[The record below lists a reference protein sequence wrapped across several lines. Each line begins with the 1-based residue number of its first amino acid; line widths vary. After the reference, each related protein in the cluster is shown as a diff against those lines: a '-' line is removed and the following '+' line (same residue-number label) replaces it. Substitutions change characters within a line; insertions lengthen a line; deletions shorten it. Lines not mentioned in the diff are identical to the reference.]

1 MRKMLIVLGPDAASR
16 QELATLSRQ
25 AGYQVLEAGALAPCC
40 LQGPASD
47 GMANLIA
54 IQAGEDRCAGSCTDR
69 SAAALPACVRE
80 LAPQRQDTGP
90 AWRLSLRQRR
100 LWMPGGSGVR
110 LTGLEFRLLRLLAVT
125 ETGEAVSR
133 RRIAEA
139 FGEDYLQ
146 YEQNRLDTL
155 VRRLR
160 RKVTTELGTTL
171 PLHTERARG
180 YSFGAVLIIDL

>member
-1 MRKMLIVLGPDAASR
+1 MTKMLIVLGRDATSR
-16 QELATLSRQ
+16 HELAALSRR

-40 LQGPASD
+40 LRAPGAD
-47 GMANLIA
+47 AMADLIA
-54 IQAGEDRCAGSCTDR
+54 IQAGADGCAGSCSDP
-69 SAAALPACVRE
+69 SAAALPACVRDV
-80 LAPQRQDTGP
+80 APPRHGGNP

-100 LWMPGGSGVR
+100 LLTPGGAGVH
-110 LTGLEFRLLRLLAVT
+110 LTGLEFRLLRLLAVS

-139 FGEDYLQ
+139 FDEDYLQ

-160 RKVTTELGTTL
+160 RKVTSELGTTL